1 VARDLVYRPVA
12 DLSRLIRGR
21 QISPVELTKSYLERA
36 RALDGQL
43 FAFVTF
49 TEDLA
54 IEQARDAERRAMK
67 GKLRSPL
74 DGIPWGVKDLFATSG
89 VPTQWGSPAYQDQT
103 FDYDATVVRKLRDS
117 GAVLVGKLASG
128 ELASGA
134 RWFGGTTRCPWDPKR
149 SSSGSSAG
157 PASGTAAGLVA
168 FSIGSETLGSIISPA
183 ATNGVVGLRPTYGRV
198 SRHGAMTLSWTMDK
212 VGPICRTVE
221 DCAMVFDEILGADPL
236 DKTSVDGPTVGALRE
251 AQARQRAAS
260 RDERPGGRRPPLQ
273 KKGKRIGVVREEF
286 RAITEPDVIAVFQNA
301 LKSLESLGFIL
312 EDISLEDYPYQ
323 DIARYTLN
331 IEAATVF
338 EPLWKTGKIDM
349 LINQQ
354 RAIDWSAARL
364 LPATDYL
371 KMQRLRAE
379 ICENASTLF
388 KKYAALVSPAVTS
401 PANLVDF
408 SNVFEPTGTVIGG
421 GSLALGNLAGL
432 PAVSVPCGFTAS
444 SLPLGIQLIGP
455 AFDEAGL
462 LRVAHAYEQGN
473 EWVDR
478 HPRI

>member
-1 VARDLVYRPVA
+1 VAHDLLYRPA
-12 DLSRLIRGR
+12 AELSRLIRTR
-21 QISPVELTKSYLERA
+21 QLSPVELTKSYLERA

-54 IEQARDAERRAMK
+54 MEQARDAERRAMK

-89 VPTQWGSPAYQDQT
+89 IPTQWGSPAYQDQI

-117 GAVLVGKLASG
+117 GAVLIGKLASG

-134 RWFGGTTRCPWDPKR
+134 RWFGGTTRCPWDPTR

-157 PASGTAAGLVA
+157 PASGTAAGVVA

-236 DKTSVDGPTVGALRE
+236 DATSVDGPTVGAL
-251 AQARQRAAS
+251 AAN
-260 RDERPGGRRPPLQ
+260 RKL
-273 KKGKRIGVVREEF
+273 KGKRIGIIREEF
-286 RAITEPDVIAVFQNA
+286 SSITEPDVTAVFQNA

-312 EDISLEDYPYQ
+312 EDIKLEDYPYQ

-354 RAIDWSAARL
+354 RAVDWSAARL

-379 ICENASTLF
+379 ICEMASTLF
-388 KKYAALVSPAVTS
+388 KTYAALVSPAVTS
-401 PANLVDF
+401 PASLVDF
-408 SNVFEPTGTVIGG
+408 SNVLAPTGTVTGG

-444 SLPLGIQLIGP
+444 NLPLGIQLIGP

-462 LRVAHAYEQGN
+462 LRVAHAYEKGN
-473 EWVDR
+473 SWVDR

>member
-1 VARDLVYRPVA
+1 MARDVTYRPVSE
-12 DLSRLIRGR
+12 LSRLIRGR

-54 IEQARDAERRAMK
+54 MEQARDAERRAMK

-89 VPTQWGSPAYQDQT
+89 IPTQWGSPAYQDQT

-117 GAVLVGKLASG
+117 GAVLIGKLALG

-134 RWFGGTTRCPWDPKR
+134 RWFGGTTRCPWDLTR

-236 DKTSVDGPTVGALRE
+236 DATSVDGPTVGALAGNRK
-251 AQARQRAAS
+251 
-260 RDERPGGRRPPLQ
+260 L
-273 KKGKRIGVVREEF
+273 KGKRIGIVREEF
-286 RAITEPDVIAVFQNA
+286 SSITEPDVIAVFQDA

-312 EDISLEDYPYQ
+312 EDIKLEDYPYQ

-354 RAIDWSAARL
+354 RAVDWSAARL

-379 ICENASTLF
+379 ICENASALF
-388 KKYAALVSPAVTS
+388 KTYAAVASPAVTS
-401 PANLVDF
+401 PASVVDF
-408 SNVFEPTGTVIGG
+408 SNLLAPTGTFIGG

-444 SLPLGIQLIGP
+444 NLPLGLQLIGP
-455 AFDEAGL
+455 VFDEAAL
-462 LRVAHAYEQGN
+462 LRIAHAYEQAN
-473 EWVDR
+473 SWVGR

>member
-1 VARDLVYRPVA
+1 VAHDLVYRPVA
-12 DLSRLIRGR
+12 ELSRLIRGR
-21 QISPVELTKSYLERA
+21 HISPVELTKSYLERA
-36 RALDGQL
+36 QALDGQL

-49 TEDLA
+49 TENLA
-54 IEQARDAERRAMK
+54 MEQARDAERRAMK

-74 DGIPWGVKDLFATSG
+74 DGIPWGVKDLFATTG
-89 VPTQWGSPAYQDQT
+89 IPTQWGSPAYQDQI

-117 GAVLVGKLASG
+117 GAVLIGKLALG

-134 RWFGGTTRCPWDPKR
+134 RWFGGTTRCPWDLTR

-212 VGPICRTVE
+212 VGPISRTVE
-221 DCAMVFDEILGADPL
+221 DCAIVFDEILGADPL
-236 DKTSVDGPTVGALRE
+236 DATSVDGPTVGAL
-251 AQARQRAAS
+251 AS
-260 RDERPGGRRPPLQ
+260 NRKL
-273 KKGKRIGVVREEF
+273 KGKRIGIVREEF
-286 RAITEPDVIAVFQNA
+286 SSITDPEVLAVYQNA

-312 EDISLEDYPYQ
+312 EDIQFEDYPYQ

-349 LINQQ
+349 LINRQ
-354 RAIDWSAARL
+354 RAVDWSAARL

-379 ICENASTLF
+379 ICENASALF
-388 KKYAALVSPAVTS
+388 KKYAACVSPALTS

-408 SNVFEPTGTVIGG
+408 ANVLAPTAIVTGG

-444 SLPLGIQLIGP
+444 NLPLGIQLIGP

-462 LRVAHAYEQGN
+462 LRIAHAYEQGN
-473 EWVDR
+473 SWVSR

>member
-1 VARDLVYRPVA
+1 VLHDFVYRPVA
-12 DLSRLIRGR
+12 ELSRLIRGR

-49 TEDLA
+49 TENLA
-54 IEQARDAERRAMK
+54 MEQARDAERRAMK

-89 VPTQWGSPAYQDQT
+89 IPTQWGSPAYQDQT
-103 FDYDATVVRKLRDS
+103 FDYDATVVRKLRDC
-117 GAVLVGKLASG
+117 GAVLIGKLALG

-134 RWFGGTTRCPWDPKR
+134 RWFGGTTRCPWDRTR

-168 FSIGSETLGSIISPA
+168 FSIGSETLGSIVSPA

-198 SRHGAMTLSWTMDK
+198 SRYGAMTLSWTMDK

-236 DKTSVDGPTVGALRE
+236 DATSVDGPLVGALY
-251 AQARQRAAS
+251 
-260 RDERPGGRRPPLQ
+260 ERPGGRRPPLQ
-273 KKGKRIGVVREEF
+273 KKGKRLGIVREEF
-286 RAITEPDVIAVFQNA
+286 SLITDPEIIGVFQNA

-312 EDISLEDYPYQ
+312 EDIRLEDYPYQ

-354 RAIDWSAARL
+354 RAVDWSAARL

-388 KKYAALVSPAVTS
+388 RKYAALVSPALTS
-401 PANLVDF
+401 PASLVDF
-408 SNVFEPTGTVIGG
+408 SNVLAPTGTVIGG

-432 PAVSVPCGFTAS
+432 PAVSVPCGFTPS
-444 SLPLGIQLIGP
+444 NLPLGIQLIGP
-455 AFDEAGL
+455 AFDEAGV
-462 LRVAHAYEQGN
+462 LRIAHAYEQAN
-473 EWVDR
+473 SWVER